1 MEHNLQ
7 VVVLPEHLL
16 MPLNGFAGGRKVSCH
31 YVLRDFSGQ
40 ACGAAD
46 QSLVV
51 FLDDLVA
58 YPRLAVIQT
67 LDVAQGHYVRKVLV
81 ALIVFREEDKVIVRP
96 VLIVLEFRI
105 VVSGDVHLA
114 PDDRLDFVLL
124 GLFVA
129 VLVREL
135 EEFLDTVHVAMIGDG
150 KGGHAHCLGPVEE
163 GCYR

>member
-1 MEHNLQ
+1 M
-7 VVVLPEHLL
+7 
-16 MPLNGFAGGRKVSCH
+16 
-31 YVLRDFSGQ
+31 
-40 ACGAAD
+40 
-46 QSLVV
+46 V

-58 YPRLAVIQT
+58 YPRLAVIQA

-129 VLVREL
+129 VFVSEL
-135 EEFLDTVHVAMIGDG
+135 EEFLDTVHVAMVGDG
-150 KGGHAHCLGPVEE
+150 KGGHAHRLGPVEK
-163 GCYR
+163 GRYR